1 MDTNSFSVLAAVRK
15 VFSHGPLEARRN
27 QCPFAKSQ
35 QSPHHSRNSLKTI
48 IPFGLSAFILCLLRF
63 PIVFNSHLLP
73 QRLQYL
79 GCKGILSR
87 SKRF

>member
-1 MDTNSFSVLAAVRK
+1 MDTNSFSMLAAVRK
-15 VFSHGPLEARRN
+15 MFSHGPLEVRRN

-35 QSPHHSRNSLKTI
+35 QSPHHSRNSFKTL
-48 IPFGLSAFILCLLRF
+48 IPIGLSVFILCLLCF
-63 PIVFNSHLLP
+63 PIVSNSHLLP

-79 GCKGILSR
+79 GCKGILTQ